1 MKNLYLLQTDKPSKV
16 YTIRDIDSL
25 GWSEGY
31 LQKIGNSDNLNIYIT
46 SNNEIKEGDWFL
58 DEVDNLIHKAHK
70 DFSVFKTNV
79 GSTRKK
85 IILTTDQDLIKDG
98 VQAIDDE
105 FLKWFVKNP
114 SCEEVGVDEEFLK
127 LVHNPNYV
135 NHTPDSDGIYLT
147 PKSED
152 LQYGET
158 IIEEDVINYKI
169 IIPKEDLGYTTN
181 LGAEVSDEMARALMI
196 PKELFGLR
204 QFVGSSSKYKDED
217 FSASLSDEMGQWLRP
232 NKVTRVEQ
240 VKDLQFWR
248 ENAEE
253 DYLRVPISVLKYISK
268 LETELETVY
277 REEEVRGILIKFHN
291 ELPNRW
297 EIDKW
302 FEQFKKK

>member
-1 MKNLYLLQTDKPSKV
+1 MKNIHVLPTDKPSRLIINWEKDLC
-16 YTIRDIDSL
+16 YKSKPYL
-25 GWSEGY
+25 MEGT
-31 LQKIGNSDNLNIYIT
+31 QNIYIT
-46 SNNEIKEGDWFL
+46 SNEVVVKDNIWSIRTRPGKPILARYLPINNDNYLFL
-58 DEVDNLIHKAHK
+58 
-70 DFSVFKTNV
+70 
-79 GSTRKK
+79 K
-85 IILTTDQDLIKDG
+85 IILTTDQDLIKEG
-98 VQAIDDE
+98 VQAIDDD
-105 FLKWFVKNP
+105 FLEWFVKNS
-114 SCEEVGVDEEFLK
+114 SCDNVEVDEEFLK

-135 NHTPDSDGIYLT
+135 NHTPDSD
-147 PKSED
+147 D

-158 IIEEDVINYKI
+158 IIEEEVINYKI